1 MPKLHF
7 EISIQNVIDDVI
19 ANKCKVCK
27 FILFLHN
34 GQNCP
39 KKKWK
44 KNYEGTKLSKKLAF
58 IITIIDTKWIKL
70 SKNGE
75 SPETKEKVDKIVQK
89 RGKSRNETKSGQNC
103 PKTGKMAELS
113 IPY

>member
-7 EISIQNVIDDVI
+7 EISIQNVIDDDI

-58 IITIIDTKWIKL
+58 IITIIDTKWTKKMKKKL
-70 SKNGE
+70 RNTKGQNCPKKKNE
-75 SPETKEKVDKIVQK
+75 KKITK
-89 RGKSRNETKSGQNC
+89 GQNC